1 MDTLV
6 ACAFLTE
13 ETRSRLF
20 AAPLAGRV
28 LLRNV
33 TASAEG
39 VYKCEVSTEAP
50 YFDTDYEEANLSVIE
65 VASENP
71 IISWLQGRLDWQYD
85 DVFHFKCSMNGTR
98 PASQLSWLLNGHPV
112 PLSMLEPYDPV
123 LIKSDSSVR
132 YYSAQLGLRFKMEPH
147 LLLSAAHVDRLELT
161 CISRVGLRKGGG
173 GDALIEGRAKWL
185 VQRPAAASTTDG
197 IRLQAAP
204 VAGST
209 VDNWAAENDDDVG
222 GGHQNERVKGEDD
235 DDDGDI
241 RVVGNNK
248 QQEDDVSLESD
259 DGNAQSDSENPSR
272 RTQPVVGSHP
282 VIDCTFTHTHTHTHT
297 NKNCISI
304 YSQHSSSSYLSHS
317 FFIQFLFNEEFC
329 LHISLQVVYMYESE
343 SHTVPTQYGRV
354 KIFYDTALWVTV
366 NEVFLYT
373 WVKLLCDAGNILCLL
388 LGASVLTFFEI
399 AEYVVNQLMAL
410 RLCFK

>member
-1 MDTLV
+1 MIFYLSVWLHFHASLALKIVGVVVPSEVV
-6 ACAFLTE
+6 AGRDALLQCHYDLEGSSLYALKWYKGSHEFYRFILKEVPPVQTFPWSSITIHHE

-112 PLSMLEPYDPV
+112 PLSMVEPYDPV
-123 LIKSDSSVR
+123 LIKGDSTVR

-161 CISRVGLRKGGG
+161 CVSRVGLRQS
-173 GDALIEGRAKWL
+173 GDALIEGRAKWI
-185 VQRPAAASTTDG
+185 VQRPITSTAG

-209 VDNWAAENDDDVG
+209 VDNWPAENDDDVG
-222 GGHQNERVKGEDD
+222 GGGGGGGRGRKNERVKEDEEDD
-235 DDDGDI
+235 DDYI
-241 RVVGNNK
+241 RVGNNK
-248 QQEDDVSLESD
+248 QQEDDAVSLESD
-259 DGNAQSDSENPSR
+259 DATAQTDSENPSR

-282 VIDCTFTHTHTHTHT
+282 
-297 NKNCISI
+297 
-304 YSQHSSSSYLSHS
+304 
-317 FFIQFLFNEEFC
+317 
-329 LHISLQVVYMYESE
+329 
-343 SHTVPTQYGRV
+343 GRV
-354 KIFYDTALWVTV
+354 DNKSSAV
-366 NEVFLYT
+366 N
-373 WVKLLCDAGNILCLL
+373 AGNTIQGSLLARLHLFFSTSVILIIVIYTLP
-388 LGASVLTFFEI
+388 
-399 AEYVVNQLMAL
+399 
-410 RLCFK
+410 

>member
-1 MDTLV
+1 MMI
-6 ACAFLTE
+6 FYLTFWLHFHASLALKIVGVVVPSEVIAGRDALLQCHYDLEGSSLYALKWYKGSHEFYRFILKEVPPVQTFPWSSSITIHHE

-71 IISWLQGRLDWQYD
+71 IISWVQGRPDWEYD

-98 PASQLSWLLNGHPV
+98 PASRLSWLFNGQPV
-112 PLSMLEPYDPV
+112 PLSMVEPYDPV
-123 LIKSDSSVR
+123 LIKSESAVR

-147 LLLSAAHVDRLELT
+147 LLLSAAHVDRFEVT
-161 CISRVGLRKGGG
+161 CVSRVGLRKGGG
-173 GDALIEGRAKWL
+173 GGGSSSSSDALIEGRAKWL
-185 VQRPAAASTTDG
+185 VQRPAAATTG

-209 VDNWAAENDDDVG
+209 VDNWPAENDDDVG
-222 GGHQNERVKGEDD
+222 GGGRVKEEDD
-235 DDDGDI
+235 DDMRLG
-241 RVVGNNK
+241 NK
-248 QQEDDVSLESD
+248 QQHQEDEIVSLEAD
-259 DGNAQSDSENPSR
+259 DANAQSDSENPSR

-282 VIDCTFTHTHTHTHT
+282 
-297 NKNCISI
+297 
-304 YSQHSSSSYLSHS
+304 
-317 FFIQFLFNEEFC
+317 
-329 LHISLQVVYMYESE
+329 
-343 SHTVPTQYGRV
+343 GRV
-354 KIFYDTALWVTV
+354 DNKSSAV
-366 NEVFLYT
+366 NS
-373 WVKLLCDAGNILCLL
+373 GNKMKGPLARLHLFSSTSGILIIL
-388 LGASVLTFFEI
+388 VLTL
-399 AEYVVNQLMAL
+399 A
-410 RLCFK
+410 